1 MPNFFRGSFLI
12 TGTGFLLAPILDFFE
27 LVEFEK
33 KVINWPEIVGYENVF
48 MGGIGVLLVGVYL
61 FFLWLDNGS
70 GSYMSPSKEERKK
83 SKDEWLK

>member
-12 TGTGFLLAPILDFFE
+12 TGLGALIAAALNLFGIEGETKLNNLPGIFGNETFF
-27 LVEFEK
+27 F
-33 KVINWPEIVGYENVF
+33 
-48 MGGIGVLLVGVYL
+48 GGIGVLLISIYL

-70 GSYMSPSKEERKK
+70 GSYMSPSKEERRK